1 MTGGKL
7 SDGCGFVGFVEEANL
22 GVVVELGDHVGF
34 AGAPSP
40 ANEDPVAFVKVEV
53 AARGAEMLLPG
64 ATESL

>member
-40 ANEDPVAFVKVEV
+40 ANEDPVAFVEVEV
-53 AARGAEMLLPG
+53 ASGGAEMLLPG
-64 ATESL
+64 APESL

>member
-7 SDGCGFVGFVEEANL
+7 SDGGGFVGFVEEANV

-40 ANEDPVAFVKVEV
+40 ANEDPVAFVEVEV
-53 AARGAEMLLPG
+53 AAGGA
-64 ATESL
+64 

>member
-53 AARGAEMLLPG
+53 AAGGAEMLLPG
-64 ATESL
+64 APESL